1 MKKTYNFNEKQ
12 KEFIDGK
19 NLEVWQS
26 PKYIQSKKK
35 AIELI
40 GEEKYKLSESD
51 FWILMN
57 KTKSGKVAYTGLI
70 ISHNGCLKV
79 NDNLDKKDKF
89 KPSSVKMEK
98 DENNLKVMS
107 YINDEQGIYE
117 FGEISDKNCR
127 NAYPYAMLLKRLQDR
142 VILKNSKIA
151 FDGIY
156 SECESEEFK
165 DGNDE
170 KKENVIKENVIK
182 EVQEKEQKALEQE
195 KSNLI
200 NQIEGFI
207 KEDLTGIDGEI
218 ITKEKILNN
227 LNAMGIAKK
236 INNFNAI
243 GINDL
248 KRIAKTLAGYQVE
261 QKNNQENE
269 DI

>member
-1 MKKTYNFNEKQ
+1 MKKSTYNFNEK
-12 KEFIDGK
+12 KTEFIDGK
-19 NLEVWQS
+19 NFEVWQN

-40 GEEKYKLSESD
+40 EEKKYNLSESD

-57 KTKSGKVAYTGLI
+57 KTKSGKMAYTGLI
-70 ISHNGCLKV
+70 ISHNGCLKI
-79 NDNLDKKDKF
+79 NDILDEKDKF

-170 KKENVIKENVIK
+170 KKENVIKKDVVK
-182 EVQEKEQKALEQE
+182 KVQEKEQKALIQE
-195 KSNLI
+195 KGNLVKQLEKYI
-200 NQIEGFI
+200 NDEIMG
-207 KEDLTGIDGEI
+207 KDGEI
-218 ITKEKILNN
+218 ITKEKILQT
-227 LNAMGIAKK
+227 KK
-236 INNFNAI
+236 VDDLSKISVD
-243 GINDL
+243 DL
-248 KRIAKTLAGYQVE
+248 KSIIKILAGYWNE
-261 QKNNQENE
+261 QKNNKQDD

>member
-1 MKKTYNFNEKQ
+1 MKKSTYNFNEK
-12 KEFIDGK
+12 KTEFIDGK
-19 NLEVWQS
+19 NFEVWQN

-40 GEEKYKLSESD
+40 EEKKYNLSESD

-57 KTKSGKVAYTGLI
+57 KTKSGKMAYTGLI
-70 ISHNGCLKV
+70 ISHNGCLKI
-79 NDNLDKKDKF
+79 NDILDEKDKF

-170 KKENVIKENVIK
+170 KKENVIKKDVVK
-182 EVQEKEQKALEQE
+182 KVQEKEQKALIQE
-195 KSNLI
+195 KGNLVK
-200 NQIEGFI
+200 Q
-207 KEDLTGIDGEI
+207 L
-218 ITKEKILNN
+218 EKAL
-227 LNAMGIAKK
+227 
-236 INNFNAI
+236 
-243 GINDL
+243 
-248 KRIAKTLAGYQVE
+248 
-261 QKNNQENE
+261 
-269 DI
+269 

>member
-1 MKKTYNFNEKQ
+1 MKKAYSFNEKQ

-26 PKYIQSKKK
+26 PKYIQSKNK

-40 GEEKYKLSESD
+40 EEKKYNLSESD

-57 KTKSGKVAYTGLI
+57 KTKNGKMAYTGLI
-70 ISHNGCLKV
+70 ISHNGCLKI
-79 NDNLDKKDKF
+79 NDTLDEKDKF
-89 KPSSVKMEK
+89 KPSSVKMER
-98 DENNLKVMS
+98 DDNNLKVMS

-170 KKENVIKENVIK
+170 KKEDVIEK
-182 EVQEKEQKALEQE
+182 VQEKEQKDLEQE
-195 KSNLI
+195 KNNLI
-200 NQIEGFI
+200 NQLKSFL
-207 KEDLTGIDGEI
+207 KENIVGQDGEI
-218 ITKEKILNN
+218 ITEEKILTTFGKDKLDNIHIDN
-227 LNAMGIAKK
+227 LKEIIK
-236 INNFNAI
+236 ILVERK
-243 GINDL
+243 L
-248 KRIAKTLAGYQVE
+248 KQEG
-261 QKNNQENE
+261 NQENE
-269 DI
+269 NI

>member
-26 PKYIQSKKK
+26 PKFLQSKKK

-40 GEEKYKLSESD
+40 EEKKYNLSESD

-57 KTKSGKVAYTGLI
+57 RAKSGNKMVYTGLI
-70 ISHNGCLKV
+70 ISHNGCLKI
-79 NDNLDKKDKF
+79 NDSLDEKDKF
-89 KPSSVKMEK
+89 KPSSVKMER
-98 DENNLKVMS
+98 DDNNFKVMS

-127 NAYPYAMLLKRLQDR
+127 NPYPYAMLLKRLQDR

-170 KKENVIKENVIK
+170 KKENVIEKA
-182 EVQEKEQKALEQE
+182 QEKEHKALEQE
-195 KSNLI
+195 KNNLI
-200 NQIEGFI
+200 NQLQGFL
-207 KEDLTGIDGEI
+207 KENIVGQDGEI
-218 ITKEKILNN
+218 ITEKKILNSFKTDKLDSIHIDN
-227 LNAMGIAKK
+227 LREI
-236 INNFNAI
+236 I
-243 GINDL
+243 
-248 KRIAKTLAGYQVE
+248 KRLVE
-261 QKNNQENE
+261 
-269 DI
+269 

>member
-1 MKKTYNFNEKQ
+1 MNKAYSFNEKQ

-26 PKYIQSKKK
+26 PKYIQSKNK

-40 GEEKYKLSESD
+40 EEKKYNLSESD

-57 KTKSGKVAYTGLI
+57 KTKNGKMAYTGLI
-70 ISHNGCLKV
+70 ISHNGCLKI
-79 NDNLDKKDKF
+79 NDTLDEKDKF
-89 KPSSVKMEK
+89 KPSSVKMER
-98 DENNLKVMS
+98 DDNNLKVMS

-170 KKENVIKENVIK
+170 KKEDIQKSKKNISMMIIE
-182 EVQEKEQKALEQE
+182 EKN
-195 KSNLI
+195 NLI
-200 NQIEGFI
+200 SQLKGFLDEKI
-207 KEDLTGIDGEI
+207 VGQDGEI
-218 ITKEKILNN
+218 ITEQKILTTFKKDKLDNIHIDN
-227 LNAMGIAKK
+227 LKDI
-236 INNFNAI
+236 I
-243 GINDL
+243 
-248 KRIAKTLAGYQVE
+248 KRLVGYKVKQE
-261 QKNNQENE
+261 SNQENE